1 MYSNYNVFTEFCA
14 AVLEEL
20 HLRKTTIPDGRTDGR
35 TSENLSY
42 PVVMIC
48 KWRAFST
55 FDVRHCHELPV
66 QPRHHLYTCHVVNFE
81 CTGWVLK
88 TNFTTWQSHVL
99 QWEFPTWVA
108 IDRFLLILT
117 TLFHPPFISLKALT
131 CSRSMQHSL
140 LTKNFDYIFNVKEG
154 GYHYRK
160 L

>member
-1 MYSNYNVFTEFCA
+1 MYSKYNVFTEFCA

-20 HLRKTTIPDGRTDGR
+20 HLRKTTIPDGRT
-35 TSENLSY
+35 SQNLSY

-48 KWRAFST
+48 KRSV
-55 FDVRHCHELPV
+55 DVRPCHEVDFKELPV
-66 QPRHHLYTCHVVNFE
+66 QPRHHLYICHVVNFE

-108 IDRFLLILT
+108 IDWFLLILT
-117 TLFHPPFISLKALT
+117 ILFHPPFISLKALT

-140 LTKNFDYIFNVKEG
+140 LTKNFDFT
-154 GYHYRK
+154 
-160 L
+160 